1 MAPTFQQAGA
11 VPSGSPAGKPSSFGA
26 RMLAKQGYVEG
37 QGLGAKGQ
45 GRLAPVQVSL
55 RPTGAGLGAVREKTK
70 QAKEEEKREAAFS
83 GKVIE
88 DSSEE
93 ERKRKKEFKKKRASG
108 MGAATSTPVRPR
120 TQYRTAAEIEA
131 STEGLEIPNVLK
143 SIIDATGSET
153 RLLTSTAGLMST
165 YNSMIAGETEAVKIA
180 RRARRE
186 LEGFADE
193 WETLSE
199 QRNMLEAQEI
209 ELVQEMDELEESGR

>member
-1 MAPTFQQAGA
+1 MNRGLGSRVEDGESSDSDHRHKRRKMTPTFKQAGA
-11 VPSGSPAGKPSSFGA
+11 VPSGSSAAKPSSFGA

-93 ERKRKKEFKKKRASG
+93 ERKRKKELKKKRASG
-108 MGAATSTPVRPR
+108 M
-120 TQYRTAAEIEA
+120 
-131 STEGLEIPNVLK
+131 
-143 SIIDATGSET
+143 
-153 RLLTSTAGLMST
+153 
-165 YNSMIAGETEAVKIA
+165 
-180 RRARRE
+180 
-186 LEGFADE
+186 
-193 WETLSE
+193 
-199 QRNMLEAQEI
+199 
-209 ELVQEMDELEESGR
+209 